1 MTVSAGKLL
10 LRGVRLTECHLG
22 VVEIVVFRTA
32 HGFAAY
38 ARRLVLERAPAWLT
52 AYRRIAVLGGGRRRG
67 RRGRRG
73 RAPQPCAG
81 RLGAARHDRAA
92 VPPRRTAGLGRS
104 GALQPLMPSHRPR
117 VAAAG
122 R

>member
-81 RLGAARHDRAA
+81 VWVPHVTIAPRCPLAALPVLA
-92 VPPRRTAGLGRS
+92 VAVRCNR
-104 GALQPLMPSHRPR
+104 
-117 VAAAG
+117 
-122 R
+122 